1 MKYFTY
7 LIYLYNK
14 NTIHLCK
21 VNIQVVLQ
29 QFMKTVTC
37 LNTFDRILIEIDS
50 KNHRSL
56 KAHESIGFVYLKDF
70 NAGDKNWRIVSL
82 KV

>member
-14 NTIHLCK
+14 NTIHLYE
-21 VNIQVVLQ
+21 VNIQMVLQ

-37 LNTFDRILIEIDS
+37 LNTFNRILIDS

-56 KAHESIGFVYLKDF
+56 KAHESICFVKLKYF
-70 NAGDKNWRIVSL
+70 NARNKN
-82 KV
+82 

>member
-1 MKYFTY
+1 MKYFTC

-14 NTIHLCK
+14 NTIYLCK
-21 VNIQVVLQ
+21 VSIQMVLQ
-29 QFMKTVTC
+29 QFMKTVIC
-37 LNTFDRILIEIDS
+37 LNTFDRILIEIDR

-56 KAHESIGFVYLKDF
+56 KAHKSIGFVKLKYF
-70 NAGDKNWRIVSL
+70 NVGDNNWRIVSL

>member
-1 MKYFTY
+1 MKYFIC

-14 NTIHLCK
+14 NTIHLYE
-21 VNIQVVLQ
+21 VNIQMVLQ

-37 LNTFDRILIEIDS
+37 LNTFNRILIDR

-56 KAHESIGFVYLKDF
+56 KAHESVSFTNLKDY
-70 NAGDKNWRIVSL
+70 K
-82 KV
+82 

>member
-1 MKYFTY
+1 MKYFTC

-14 NTIHLCK
+14 NTIHLYE
-21 VNIQVVLQ
+21 VNIQMVLQ

-56 KAHESIGFVYLKDF
+56 KAHESIGFVKLKYF
-70 NAGDKNWRIVSL
+70 NARNKN
-82 KV
+82 

>member
-1 MKYFTY
+1 MKYFIC

-14 NTIHLCK
+14 NTIYLCK
-21 VNIQVVLQ
+21 VSIQLVLQ
-29 QFMKTVTC
+29 QFMKTVIC

-56 KAHESIGFVYLKDF
+56 KAHESIDFVTLKYF
-70 NAGDKNWRIVSL
+70 KARAKNW
-82 KV
+82 

>member
-1 MKYFTY
+1 
-7 LIYLYNK
+7 
-14 NTIHLCK
+14 
-21 VNIQVVLQ
+21 
-29 QFMKTVTC
+29 MKTVTC
-37 LNTFDRILIEIDS
+37 LNTFDRILIDIDR